1 MVPSAYFRGKSNALR
16 PAVSVP
22 APSHGQGTLSPT
34 EPFPWT
40 LPLGP
45 SPPRFPPRK
54 VERTSRTR
62 QSPLTLAAFLP
73 WGSSQDS
80 RHVRSVDHGNPGFDW
95 CQSTGWDLCTA
106 GAFPIPFH
114 GTTSHFVARG
124 CPVYICRRRIRLAA
138 YVTRLE
144 RVRELNPTGVQ
155 IPYPPPREPPV
166 SSDPGVQSC
175 PGVGLSH
182 VRYVGIAH
190 PEVAAAPSRPTSHCV
205 MRTTHPRLRGRR
217 GQVYIVRRRIR
228 LAAYVTRLERVRE
241 LNPTGVQIPYP
252 PPHEP
257 PASSDPGVL
266 PLGVPTPTG

>member
-22 APSHGQGTLSPT
+22 APSAPC
-34 EPFPWT
+34 PR
-40 LPLGP
+40 LGP
-45 SPPRFPPRK
+45 SPESFPARSPPRK

-95 CQSTGWDLCTA
+95 CQSTGWDLCTV

-124 CPVYICRRRIRLAA
+124 RPVYICRRRIRLAA

-155 IPYPPPREPPV
+155 IPYPPPHEPPV
-166 SSDPGVQSC
+166 SSDPGGSA
-175 PGVGLSH
+175 
-182 VRYVGIAH
+182 VRRAH
-190 PEVAAAPSRPTSHCV
+190 P
-205 MRTTHPRLRGRR
+205 
-217 GQVYIVRRRIR
+217 
-228 LAAYVTRLERVRE
+228 TRM
-241 LNPTGVQIPYP
+241 T
-252 PPHEP
+252 
-257 PASSDPGVL
+257 
-266 PLGVPTPTG
+266 